1 MGVKYLTKL
10 IGHSDSDVLAV
21 AFSDNAMLLA
31 SLHSDGLVDIWST
44 QVTRSIKASWH
55 ALC

>member
-10 IGHSDSDVLAV
+10 IGHSDSDVLSV
-21 AFSDNAMLLA
+21 AFSDNAVLLA

-44 QVTRSIKASWH
+44 QVIRSIKTSWH

>member
-10 IGHSDSDVLAV
+10 IGHSDSDVLSV

-44 QVTRSIKASWH
+44 QVIRSIKTSWH